1 MISSNVIC
9 SRHDIAE
16 KSVHLFG
23 IQQQSLTYHKTMKWQ
38 KIHEENS
45 CLFEKINFKKIKKRR
60 KVDGN
65 LAPNLNHA
73 INKRKKKRG
82 GIMSL

>member
-1 MISSNVIC
+1 MISLNVTS

-16 KSVHLFG
+16 KSAHFMLNNK
-23 IQQQSLTYHKTMKWQ
+23 SLSHHKTMKVQ
-38 KIHEENS
+38 TIQEENS
-45 CLFEKINFKKIKKRR
+45 CLFEKKNKKRR

-73 INKRKKKRG
+73 KNKKKRNHR
-82 GIMSL
+82 LLFFFFFLD